1 MKKKKNLPETPEEI
15 LSYVTP
21 HRMAAWKK
29 KAEEGLATYFFIMSR
44 RHRHIAWCSHCHH
57 FVRLRVSRH
66 RREDVCPHCGSIGE
80 QIHGWRGYSRLH
92 DRVIVCQYANADGA
106 LIAAVLYAAV
116 QWHREEVNR
125 EGGWKLVM
133 PWRIRPVVALDS
145 VSIFRY
151 GEGGVMACP
160 SSGRQA
166 AAGVTLDHVMRPHAR
181 WGCYSGVGMGTL
193 PLIRVDDASISRAIA
208 GTPFHYTWDALSLH
222 SRVASME
229 NDGALKVLNR
239 IAEYP
244 FASEA
249 LAKMGWRTQDAVIR
263 ANHYPKLIN
272 WRGKTLRAVLRGALT
287 KEEKMWLH
295 DARPGAC
302 LTPDILKGWQ
312 ELRKKGV
319 QQTLLPDMAAT
330 RYGSQLY
337 HSLPDVAPGRVMR
350 YLKKTKCRK
359 EIYIEY
365 ISMCR
370 DMDVDLTSKSNLFP
384 RDPDRAHDAILEHLH
399 TKMALE
405 IQEKERKEAQAQDSD
420 WEKRRAAVERR
431 YRFTADGITIRVP
444 EKMEELIDEGNA
456 MHNCVGTYVRRVA
469 SGSTIVVF
477 IRTEDTDER
486 LGTMEIAADGTHIV
500 QARAAFN
507 ADLPQDVQAFVDKFE
522 AEKINP
528 IGMAG

>member
-15 LSYVTP
+15 LSYATP

-29 KAEEGLATYFFIMSR
+29 KAEGVLRTYLFVMSK
-44 RHRHIAWCSHCHH
+44 RHRRIAWCSHCHH
-57 FVRLRVSRH
+57 FVRLNVSHH
-66 RREDVCPHCGSIGE
+66 REETTCPHCGSVGE

-116 QWHREEVNR
+116 QWHRKKVNW

-133 PWRIRPVVALDS
+133 PWRIQPAVALDS

-160 SSGRQA
+160 SSGRRA

-181 WGCYSGVGMGTL
+181 WGCYSGMGTGTL
-193 PLIRVDDASISRAIA
+193 PLIRVDEESISCAIA
-208 GTPFHYTWDALSLH
+208 GTPFRYAWDALSLH
-222 SRVASME
+222 SRAASME

-249 LAKMGWRTQDAVIR
+249 LAKMGWRTQDAVLH
-263 ANHYPKLIN
+263 ANRYPKLIN
-272 WRGKTLRAVLRGALT
+272 WRGKTLRAVLRGILT

-312 ELRKKGV
+312 ELRKKGI

-330 RYGSQLY
+330 GYGSQLY
-337 HSLPDVAPGRVMR
+337 RNLPDVAPGRVMR

-359 EIYIEY
+359 EIYIDY

-370 DMDVDLTSKSNLFP
+370 VMDVDLTSKSNLFP
-384 RDPDRAHDAILEHLH
+384 RDLNRAHDVILEHRYA
-399 TKMALE
+399 KMELE
-405 IQEKERKEAQAQDSD
+405 RQERQRKEAQAQDSD
-420 WEKRRAAVERR
+420 WEKHRAAVERR

-444 EKMEELIDEGNA
+444 EKLTELIDEGNA
-456 MHNCVGTYVRRVA
+456 MHNCVGTYVKRVA

-477 IRTEDTDER
+477 IRAEATNER

-507 ADLPQDVQAFVDKFE
+507 ANLPQDVQAFVEKFK
-522 AEKINP
+522 AEKIKP
-528 IGMAG
+528 IGIAG

>member
-29 KAEEGLATYFFIMSR
+29 KAEGALRTYLFVMSK

-57 FVRLRVSRH
+57 FIRLDVSRH
-66 RREDVCPHCGSIGE
+66 REETACPHCGSVGE
-80 QIHGWRGYSRLH
+80 QIHGWRGYSRLQ

-160 SSGRQA
+160 SSGRRA

-181 WGCYSGVGMGTL
+181 WGCYSGMGTGTL

-359 EIYIEY
+359 EIYIDY

-384 RDPDRAHDAILEHLH
+384 RDPDRAHDAIREHLH

-405 IQEKERKEAQAQDSD
+405 IQEKKRKEAQAQDSD
-420 WEKRRAAVERR
+420 WEKHRAAVERR
-431 YRFTADGITIRVP
+431 YRFAADGITIRVP
-444 EKMEELIDEGNA
+444 EKLTELIDEGNA

-477 IRTEDTDER
+477 IRAEATNER

-522 AEKINP
+522 TEKIKH
-528 IGMAG
+528 IGIAG